1 MTSVIYQKRDIKV
14 MKPPIIPPYGKSIM
28 KSSPMVTKKNRKMTT
43 EEVTWTLDRKGDFQ
57 NWSYNGP
64 TGPEFWQK
72 SFPVAAS
79 EYQSPVNI
87 DTKKIIYDS
96 KLKSLVFDGYRDF
109 RGGAKVLLQNNGS
122 TVKLKLFDEV
132 TLTRGDMPDVY
143 QAIHVLFHWGANN
156 QRGSEHLNNGT
167 PYPMEV
173 QIVHRN
179 LKYSED
185 EMYDKQD
192 GLLILAFWVEI
203 GESSND
209 SFKYVTDHL
218 QKIRFKDQEAKIDQ
232 FPLISLL
239 PEDTTVYYTYDG
251 SLTTPPC
258 NECVNW
264 VVLSDTT
271 KISKKQIDKFRQLYS
286 SEDDTGEMMADNYRP
301 PQKIHRRK
309 IKVCMS
315 LRDEEDEEEY
325 L

>member
-1 MTSVIYQKRDIKV
+1 MVVELFCCNKIFKK
-14 MKPPIIPPYGKSIM
+14 YGKTFCKPNKEKKM
-28 KSSPMVTKKNRKMTT
+28 KEKLVAALPPTIPSQQRHNSY
-43 EEVTWTLDRKGDFQ
+43 D
-57 NWSYNGP
+57 WSYNGP